1 MMREKTFEAILMAN
15 DGVEKYV
22 SWPHRA
28 VNHLE

>member
-1 MMREKTFEAILMAN
+1 MLNGTPN